1 MAHSALAILGEMNGR
16 VLLSAV
22 GFLLA
27 GAALGY
33 AAIAAGPLPLI
44 TAVVFMILLFARFRS
59 QPEQP
64 GAYMVGVG
72 LAGAAILIT
81 VIAGCSPSSCHYDIR
96 TPLAA
101 AVFIL
106 IAVVGAGL
114 LVRAVQQ
121 HRFS

>member
-1 MAHSALAILGEMNGR
+1 MNTR

-22 GFLLA
+22 AFLLA

-33 AAIAAGPLPLI
+33 AALAAGPLPLI
-44 TAVVFMILLFARFRS
+44 TAIVFLVLLLIRFRS

-64 GAYMVGVG
+64 GAYMVGAG
-72 LAGAAILIT
+72 LAGAAILIN
-81 VIAGCSPSSCHYDIR
+81 VIRECATCRYDMR
-96 TPLAA
+96 TPLAVT
-101 AVFIL
+101 VFL
-106 IAVVGAGL
+106 LVAVVGAGL